1 MILLPQALAILAH
14 PATPSGEIL
23 SAPILQV
30 LEEMVSAHRGTLWR
44 AQTFQDLI
52 DLASHPC
59 GILAD
64 ESYAIFAKLSRAANG
79 LDQFEVEMA
88 GLRFLAAQAGVQI
101 PTPIGII
108 PLEGACLL
116 VMEAAQAIPRGPQ
129 QWREIGRTLAQIH
142 CTQGHTFGFAHQGYF
157 GPTYQDN
164 RPMDD
169 WVSFYSERRLWPG
182 LTAAI
187 NAGQL
192 PSDIIRKVEK
202 LILRLP
208 DMNIPPVAPVLL
220 HGDAQSN
227 NYISTMA
234 GTMVIDPAVFCGS
247 PEYDLANLETFQPV
261 PSDVMAGYQEELA
274 IPPGFYDRCDLWR
287 IASYLLCVALEGK
300 SYLPQLSA
308 AVEKYL

>member
-1 MILLPQALAILAH
+1 MSLLPQPQAILAH
-14 PATPSGEIL
+14 PTTPSGAIL
-23 SAPILQV
+23 SAPILQAI
-30 LEEMVSAHRGTLWR
+30 EEVVSAHQGTHWR
-44 AQTFQDLI
+44 AQTFQDLV

-64 ESYAIFAKLSRAANG
+64 ESYAIFTKLSRAANA

-88 GLRFLAAQAGVQI
+88 GLRFLAAQAGLRV

-142 CTQGHTFGFAHQGYF
+142 CIQGQTFGFAHQGYF

-164 RPMDD
+164 RPMSD
-169 WVSFYSERRLWPG
+169 WVSFYCERRLRPG
-182 LTAAI
+182 LAAAI

-192 PSDIIRKVEK
+192 PSDLIRKVEK
-202 LILRLP
+202 LILSLP
-208 DMNIPPVAPVLL
+208 EMNIPPVTPVLL
-220 HGDAQSN
+220 HGDAQAN

-234 GTMVIDPAVFCGS
+234 GAMVIDPAVFYGS
-247 PEYDLANLETFQPV
+247 PEYDLANLGTFQTV
-261 PSDVMAGYQEELA
+261 PDPLLAGYQEVLS
-274 IPPGFYDRCDLWR
+274 ISPGFYDRCDLWR
-287 IASYLLCVALEGK
+287 IASYLLCVALEGR
-300 SYLPQLSA
+300 SYLPQLST